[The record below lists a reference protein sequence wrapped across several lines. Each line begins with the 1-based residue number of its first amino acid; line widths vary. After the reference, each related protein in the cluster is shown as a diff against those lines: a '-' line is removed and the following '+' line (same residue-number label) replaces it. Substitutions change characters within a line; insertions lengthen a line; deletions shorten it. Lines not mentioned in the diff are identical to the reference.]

1 MNGNSTTTEYLNGK
15 KMTEA
20 CWPPDQGTCPRHR
33 PLTPLRLIRGL
44 LCLLVYVSTAFM
56 MLVYLAP
63 IASVLLRFF
72 SVKFSR
78 KATSFFLGTWL
89 SLWPYLFEKI
99 NETKVIFSG
108 EILPDSERVLLVA
121 NHRTEVDWM
130 YLWNLALRKGR
141 LGYIKYILKS
151 SLKKLPIFGWGFH
164 ILDFISVE
172 RKWEVDE
179 LTMHQMLSTFT
190 DPQDPLWLA
199 LFPEGTDFS
208 EQKCVHSQKY
218 ASENGL
224 PILQNVL
231 LPKTK
236 GFFAC
241 LEVLRDSLD
250 AVYDITIGYRHRC
263 PTFLDN
269 VFGVD
274 PSEVHIHARRVVIG
288 EIPRTEDE
296 AAAWLI
302 EAYQLKDQLLSDFK
316 VKGHFPNQGTEG
328 GLSEVKG
335 LVNFSAI
342 MALTLLCTHLTFFS
356 SVWYRVYMALSC
368 IYLTFATTYNFRP
381 SPIVGS
387 LKSIFHSKSH

>member
-1 MNGNSTTTEYLNGK
+1 MNGNSTTTKLMNGK
-15 KMTEA
+15 KMTDA
-20 CWPPDQGTCPRHR
+20 CWPPVLNGGPRHR
-33 PLTPLRLIRGL
+33 PLTPVRLLRGL
-44 LCLLVYVSTAFM
+44 LCLLVYISTAFM

-63 IASVLLRFF
+63 VASVLLRLF
-72 SVKFSR
+72 SIRLSR
-78 KATSFFLGTWL
+78 KVTSFFLGTWL

-99 NETKVIFSG
+99 NETRVIFSG
-108 EILPDSERVLLVA
+108 DILPARERVLLIA

-151 SLKKLPIFGWGFH
+151 SLMKLPIFGWGFH

-190 DPQDPLWLA
+190 DPQDPLWLS

-224 PILQNVL
+224 PILENVL

-241 LEVLRDSLD
+241 LEVLRNSLD

-274 PSEVHIHARRVVIG
+274 PSEVHIHARRVVIS
-288 EIPRTEDE
+288 EIPRTKDE
-296 AAAWLI
+296 AAAWLV
-302 EAYQLKDQLLSDFK
+302 EAYKLKDQLLSDFK

-335 LVNFSAI
+335 LSVYGIIMYLSYLSDNFQPPAFTNCEFHEGYISSQVQVKSRFC
-342 MALTLLCTHLTFFS
+342 TLHCMRRDGETWRET
-356 SVWYRVYMALSC
+356 
-368 IYLTFATTYNFRP
+368 
-381 SPIVGS
+381 
-387 LKSIFHSKSH
+387 